1 MPSSGF
7 RKWNRQRN
15 GECVSWPTGSL
26 CVWSRENE
34 RRKGLQQEVRG
45 SGWCLDEIKTANLDK
60 RHEWRGDHRIFSV
73 QHSSHMAADLI
84 LFSLP
89 RNLKRSGIQICLL
102 MLIFGLS
109 FPPFVNGDQRGRRRQ
124 EREGDVRPRPTAC
137 LVPKTCRH
145 PLLSARLRKGKMD
158 MDHKNVHH

>member
-1 MPSSGF
+1 MSGPEKMREGKGYNKRFGVRAGVSTKSKRPISIRDTNGERRPSNIFWTTFKPSSH
-7 RKWNRQRN
+7 
-15 GECVSWPTGSL
+15 
-26 CVWSRENE
+26 
-34 RRKGLQQEVRG
+34 
-45 SGWCLDEIKTANLDK
+45 I
-60 RHEWRGDHRIFSV
+60 
-73 QHSSHMAADLI
+73 AADLI

-158 MDHKNVHH
+158 MDRKNVH